1 MATIRNDAR
10 LMKKLQAFAR
20 GNDITPLMMLAA
32 ERTRTEYIAQVQ
44 NITGTKRVVR
54 SNPTRT
60 VTVSEPGTAPN
71 NDQGYLVASTG
82 VFEIKRNSVEVAA
95 NAEYAAWLE
104 LGTRK
109 MKPRPAL
116 GPAYDKTL
124 KLVIADIAKGIARQ
138 LRRVTNG

>member
-32 ERTRTEYIAQVQ
+32 QRTRTEYIAQVQ
-44 NITGTKRVVR
+44 NITGSRRQVR

-60 VTVSEPGTAPN
+60 VTVSDPGTAPN
-71 NDQGYLVASTG
+71 NDQGYLVAGTD
-82 VFEIKRNSVEVAA
+82 VFEIRRNAVEVAST
-95 NAEYAAWLE
+95 AEYAAWLE

-109 MKPRPAL
+109 MRPRPAL

-138 LRRVTNG
+138 IRRITNG

>member
-10 LMKKLQAFAR
+10 LMRKLQAFAR
-20 GNDITPLMMLAA
+20 GNDITPLMLLAA
-32 ERTRTEYIAQVQ
+32 ERTRTEYIAQIQ
-44 NITGTKRVVR
+44 NITGTKTAVR
-54 SNPTRT
+54 YNPKRT
-60 VTVSEPGTAPN
+60 VTVSDPGTAPN

-82 VFEIKRNSVEVAA
+82 VFEMRRNAVEVAS

-116 GPAYDKTL
+116 GPAYDKTI

-138 LRRVTNG
+138 LRRITNG